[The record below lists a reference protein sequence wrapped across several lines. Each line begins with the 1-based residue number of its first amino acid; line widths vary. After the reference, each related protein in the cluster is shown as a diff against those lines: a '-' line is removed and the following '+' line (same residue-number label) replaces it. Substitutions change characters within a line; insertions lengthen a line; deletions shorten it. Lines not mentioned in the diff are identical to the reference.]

1 MKARWDIQQMKR
13 LKIRKFV
20 QIAALTLAIAIPVGV
35 IPASA
40 ASVEVDPTIK
50 VGLFYGSS
58 ALPGANL
65 LNDVGS
71 GYRLGYYDGSRS
83 FQELAYTGETA
94 ISVVKTQNVYYGTSG
109 SWKGYYDTITS
120 DIAVGCWHLRM
131 PGSYGS
137 FEEAAAVAS
146 YYPGGFTA
154 WIDGEWQVRVGN
166 YLDQES
172 ARAAQ
177 NSLGLYDA
185 AVVGTSGYGVSVVK
199 TGTSQILF
207 QFDGGSGLCL
217 GIQPGLSDREKTET
231 IFRGYTYYGGF
242 QYQRLGGGDLTVSNV
257 VGLEDYVQ
265 GVIVREMSSSWPL
278 EALKTQAVCART
290 YAYRNYT
297 AGKHRDKGFDL
308 CNSTCCQVYY
318 GMDAVTSSSSRAVDE
333 TYGEYAW
340 YNGSLIEAVYSS
352 HDGGATESGVNV
364 WGNTSPY
371 LIGKV
376 DPYEAAVADKIPN
389 YNWTV
394 TYTAQELT
402 DLLNAKGYT
411 NSGIVDFRVTK
422 TSPTGNAIEI
432 TFTDSSGKSWS
443 KIRDDCRTFLGLRSI
458 HYTITSSG
466 AGGGGVSA
474 GNGYVVDGSGT
485 LSSLD
490 GAYAIDGSGA
500 LGSLGGTPYIID
512 GSGAVTPAGSGGGD
526 GSTVFTINGSGW
538 GHNVGMSQWGAY
550 AMAQQG
556 YTYRDILTFYYTG
569 IEVREP

>member
-1 MKARWDIQQMKR
+1 
-13 LKIRKFV
+13 
-20 QIAALTLAIAIPVGV
+20 
-35 IPASA
+35 
-40 ASVEVDPTIK
+40 
-50 VGLFYGSS
+50 
-58 ALPGANL
+58 
-65 LNDVGS
+65 
-71 GYRLGYYDGSRS
+71 
-83 FQELAYTGETA
+83 
-94 ISVVKTQNVYYGTSG
+94 
-109 SWKGYYDTITS
+109 
-120 DIAVGCWHLRM
+120 
-131 PGSYGS
+131 
-137 FEEAAAVAS
+137 
-146 YYPGGFTA
+146 
-154 WIDGEWQVRVGN
+154 
-166 YLDQES
+166 
-172 ARAAQ
+172 
-177 NSLGLYDA
+177 
-185 AVVGTSGYGVSVVK
+185 
-199 TGTSQILF
+199 
-207 QFDGGSGLCL
+207 
-217 GIQPGLSDREKTET
+217 
-231 IFRGYTYYGGF
+231 
-242 QYQRLGGGDLTVSNV
+242 
-257 VGLEDYVQ
+257 
-265 GVIVREMSSSWPL
+265 
-278 EALKTQAVCART
+278 
-290 YAYRNYT
+290 
-297 AGKHRDKGFDL
+297 
-308 CNSTCCQVYY
+308 
-318 GMDAVTSSSSRAVDE
+318 MDAVTSSSSRAVDE

-490 GAYAIDGSGA
+490 GAYAIDGSGT